1 MKTKLALALSCA
13 ALLATSQIAT
23 AGDSFSKPLRQQ
35 SNPQIQQLLE
45 QRIADLHLTRATR
58 NKQLSVALVDITDPN
73 APAMAQINGDEMMYA
88 ASLPKIAILLAA
100 FERIREGKLKL
111 TDDMRQT
118 MTSMIRR
125 SSNQAA
131 TKVIRAVGINYINQV
146 LKSDKYRLYDPKH
159 NGGLWVGKEYAS
171 GVAKHRD
178 PLHNISHGA
187 TALQTARFYYM
198 LESGKLVS
206 PEYSRQMKTMLGNP
220 GINHKFVKGLSQSS
234 PDALIFR
241 KSGSWRDFHADSAL
255 IEHNGRRY
263 IAVALANNP
272 KGGEWMTRLIQ
283 AMNEIIVDLHPG
295 VVAGSVHASAS
306 QAVGVAEPRSSSKH
320 LM

>member
-1 MKTKLALALSCA
+1 M
-13 ALLATSQIAT
+13 
-23 AGDSFSKPLRQQ
+23 
-35 SNPQIQQLLE
+35 
-45 QRIADLHLTRATR
+45 
-58 NKQLSVALVDITDPN
+58 
-73 APAMAQINGDEMMYA
+73 
-88 ASLPKIAILLAA
+88 
-100 FERIREGKLKL
+100 
-111 TDDMRQT
+111 
-118 MTSMIRR
+118 
-125 SSNQAA
+125 
-131 TKVIRAVGINYINQV
+131 IRAVGINYINKV

-178 PLHNISHGA
+178 PLHNLSHGA

-206 PEYSRQMKTMLGNP
+206 PEYSRQMKTMLGKP
-220 GINHKFVKGLSQSS
+220 GIKHKFVKGLSKSS
-234 PDALIFR
+234 PEALIFR

-263 IAVALANNP
+263 IAVALAKNP
-272 KGGEWMTRLIQ
+272 QGGEWMTRLIQ

-306 QAVGVAEPRSSSKH
+306 QAAGAAVPNSSSKH